1 MELLTKFLNSLIPW
15 LPFIGSILVVVL
27 GWLFGRRKESASI
40 VNETSEAVLKLLGPL
55 NDRIDFLTCRTVLL
69 ENTVKTQEDEL
80 ELLRPLPQIVTA
92 MTRGIHILISQLRKN
107 EIIPEWTPEDLEP
120 VLVRVESELQ
130 KRARMKKEEEEK
142 TKK

>member
-130 KRARMKKEEEEK
+130 NRARMKKEEEEK